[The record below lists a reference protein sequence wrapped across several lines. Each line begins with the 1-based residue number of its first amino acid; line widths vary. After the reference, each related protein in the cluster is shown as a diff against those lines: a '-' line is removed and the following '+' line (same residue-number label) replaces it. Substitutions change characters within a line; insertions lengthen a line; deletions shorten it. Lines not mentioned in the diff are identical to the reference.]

1 MDNKLLLYAGIM
13 ALSVFTASVS
23 QVMLKRASMREYA
36 SPIKEY
42 LNPLVIT
49 AYAIF
54 FGTTIL
60 TVLAYKVVPL
70 SLGPVIESTSYIYVT
85 VFGVLLFKEKL
96 NIRKLVSLALI
107 VGGILVYSFFG

>member
-13 ALSVFTASVS
+13 ALSVFIASVS
-23 QVMLKRASMREYA
+23 QVMLKKASLREYS
-36 SPIKEY
+36 SPIREY

-54 FGTTIL
+54 FGTTFL

-85 VFGVLLFKEKL
+85 AFGVLIFKERL
-96 NIRKLVSLALI
+96 NARKIISLALI
-107 VGGILVYSFFG
+107 VGGILVYSLPG